1 MQETTICNDCMNT
14 VILHFYYDTNRYEG
28 VCPNCG
34 ITVDE
39 DGKRAKEII
48 DYEYEKYY
56 RDDTE
61 WKPYFSHFLKN
72 KIN

>member
-1 MQETTICNDCMNT
+1 MQETAMCNDCRSI

-34 ITVDE
+34 RTVDE

-48 DYEYEKYY
+48 FYEYERYY
-56 RDDTE
+56 YS
-61 WKPYFSHFLKN
+61 PGYNSHYTCHPKG
-72 KIN
+72 